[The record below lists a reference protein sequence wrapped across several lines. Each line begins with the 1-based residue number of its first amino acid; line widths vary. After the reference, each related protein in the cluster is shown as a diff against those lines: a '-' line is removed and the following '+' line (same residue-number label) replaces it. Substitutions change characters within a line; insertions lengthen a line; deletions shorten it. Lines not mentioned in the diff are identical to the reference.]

1 MKTLLYVLFLLNP
14 LDLTLFS
21 STSSFLLANAT
32 NSLKS
37 QSVAQYSFED
47 YKKECLQRATNEKL
61 PPDVA
66 QDLCNCT
73 MNRFRSQ
80 YSINEFRDL
89 VQKSKNNP
97 TAADTLTSVG
107 ESCFEEVL
115 YEE

>member
-1 MKTLLYVLFLLNP
+1 MTTLLYSLFLLNS
-14 LDLTLFS
+14 LYLTFS
-21 STSSFLLANAT
+21 SSASSFFLVNTTSSI
-32 NSLKS
+32 KS
-37 QSVAQYSFED
+37 QPIAQYSFED

-73 MNRFRSQ
+73 MNQFRSQ
-80 YSINEFRDL
+80 YSIDEFRTL
-89 VQKSKNNP
+89 VQKSKNNS
-97 TAADTLTSVG
+97 TAAETLSLVG